1 MSTDIHALSGA
12 YALDAITEFERAEF
26 ERHLHGCAHCQDEV
40 QGFRATVIRLADVSS
55 DQPPA
60 SLRAKILVD
69 ARGVRPLPP
78 LESTLRRS
86 RRRIPALAAAAA
98 MVVAAGAGLTAT
110 VWRPWQPDTVQMTL
124 ADQVRTASDAQSWSA
139 RLPDGGTMSVTRSK
153 SVGAAVWTSTGVGS
167 APEGHV
173 YELWLQK
180 PDESL
185 VPAGLMSSGD
195 GELILRG
202 DTTSAIGAGL
212 TVEPAGGSSAPTT
225 KPVAFFDLRVSS

>member
-26 ERHLHGCAHCQDEV
+26 ERHLQGCAHCQDEV
-40 QGFRATVIRLADVSS
+40 QGFRATAICLADASS

-60 SLRAKILVD
+60 ELRAKILAD

-78 LESTLRRS
+78 IESTVH
-86 RRRIPALAAAAA
+86 RRRRVPALAAAAA

-110 VWRPWQPDTVQMTL
+110 VWRPWQPDIVQLSL
-124 ADQVRTASDAQSWSA
+124 ADQVRTAADARTWSTQ
-139 RLPDGGTMSVTRSK
+139 LPDGGTMSVTRSQ
-153 SVGAAVWTSTGVGS
+153 SVGAAVWTSTGVGP
-167 APEGHV
+167 APEGRV

-195 GELILRG
+195 GELVLRG
-202 DTTSAIGAGL
+202 DTTRAIGAGL

>member
-1 MSTDIHALSGA
+1 MTTDIHALSGA
-12 YALDAITEFERAEF
+12 YALDAITDLERAEF
-26 ERHLHGCAHCQDEV
+26 DRHLHGCTHCRDEV
-40 QGFRATVIRLADVSS
+40 QGFRATAIRLADVSI

-60 SLRAKILVD
+60 GLRAKILAD
-69 ARGVRPLPP
+69 AAGVRPLPP
-78 LESTLRRS
+78 LESPIRR
-86 RRRIPALAAAAA
+86 RYRIPALAAAAA
-98 MVVAAGAGLTAT
+98 MVVAVGAGLTAT
-110 VWRPWQPDTVQMTL
+110 VWRPWQPDVVQMTL

-225 KPVAFFDLRVSS
+225 KPVAFFDLRMKS

>member
-12 YALDAITEFERAEF
+12 YALDAVSELERADF
-26 ERHLHGCAHCQDEV
+26 ERHLDGCVHCRDEV
-40 QGFRATVIRLADVSS
+40 RGFRATAICLADTSI

-60 SLRAKILVD
+60 GLRSRILAD

-78 LESTLRRS
+78 IESTARR

-110 VWRPWQPDTVQMTL
+110 VWRPWQPDTVQLSL
-124 ADQVRTASDAQSWSA
+124 ADRVRTAADARTWST
-139 RLPDGGTMSVTRSK
+139 RLPEGGTMSVTRSQ
-153 SVGAAVWTSTGVGS
+153 SVGAAVWTSTGVGP

-195 GELILRG
+195 GELVLRG
-202 DTTSAIGAGL
+202 DTRGAIGAGL

-225 KPVAFFDLRVSS
+225 EPVAFFDLRVSS